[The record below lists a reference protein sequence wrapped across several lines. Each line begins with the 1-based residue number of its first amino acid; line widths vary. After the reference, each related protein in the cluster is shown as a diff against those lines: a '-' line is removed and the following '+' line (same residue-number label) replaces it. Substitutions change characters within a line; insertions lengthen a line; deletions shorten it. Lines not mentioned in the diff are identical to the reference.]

1 LTYFGPVFV
10 AAPFFSLISTIIH
23 VKTTLTDF
31 NEYSRRSQPQGA
43 KDIGVWLDVIEL
55 TSFMAIVTSIAVI
68 VFTSDQLMLLF
79 SNETGPIFDWAILL
93 ILAVAVEHIMFLLK
107 YLMASMIPDVPDFI
121 EEMDQRKQGKLDIVN
136 DEF

>member
-1 LTYFGPVFV
+1 
-10 AAPFFSLISTIIH
+10 
-23 VKTTLTDF
+23 
-31 NEYSRRSQPQGA
+31 
-43 KDIGVWLDVIEL
+43 
-55 TSFMAIVTSIAVI
+55 MAIVTSIAVI